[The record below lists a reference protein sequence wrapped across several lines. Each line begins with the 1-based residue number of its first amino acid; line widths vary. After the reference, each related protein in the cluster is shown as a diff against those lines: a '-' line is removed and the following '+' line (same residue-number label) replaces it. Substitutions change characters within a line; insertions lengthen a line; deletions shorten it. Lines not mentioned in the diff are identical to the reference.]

1 MTALSQGVPVTL
13 VMDLLSSEGPDSR
26 AILQAEP
33 PPPEQWW
40 AAQSGEASAS

>member
-13 VMDLLSSEGPDSR
+13 VMDLLSTEGPDSR

-33 PPPEQWW
+33 PPVEQWW
-40 AAQSGEASAS
+40 ARAEGSTAS

>member
-1 MTALSQGVPVTL
+1 MTALSHGVPVTL

-26 AILQAEP
+26 EILQSEP

-40 AAQSGEASAS
+40 APGNGSSNS